1 MTAARTRWSQPGGA
15 LGLTLY
21 WQAVENVNLPYKVSV
36 RLEDQAG
43 ELWSQ
48 ADDVPA
54 CGTQPT
60 YQWPVGHIIAD
71 RHMLRLPQDIPSGN
85 FTVRVGLYEPKTE
98 LRLDVLDVAGN
109 PAGVSVP
116 LTSLTLHNSTN

>member
-1 MTAARTRWSQPGGA
+1 
-15 LGLTLY
+15 
-21 WQAVENVNLPYKVSV
+21 
-36 RLEDQAG
+36 
-43 ELWSQ
+43 
-48 ADDVPA
+48 
-54 CGTQPT
+54 
-60 YQWPVGHIIAD
+60 
-71 RHMLRLPQDIPSGN
+71 MLRLPQDIPSGN